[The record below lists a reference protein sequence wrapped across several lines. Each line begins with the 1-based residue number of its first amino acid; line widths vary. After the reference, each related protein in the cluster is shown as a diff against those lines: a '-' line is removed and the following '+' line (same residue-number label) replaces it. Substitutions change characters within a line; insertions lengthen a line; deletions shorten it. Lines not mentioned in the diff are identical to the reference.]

1 MTKDL
6 TIRRGRPSISGLPV
20 NRAFEYDNLESSV
33 RLMMLCKGLMS
44 LGWIDQKT
52 DMQTFIDLFS
62 GERVYKRIV
71 WKRSAG
77 TLAELFR
84 RLVNE
89 RKLVTLPEKQSIW
102 VMVNGHFWDQKRGQE
117 FGCDKLRKSVI
128 THFQDQTIS
137 FLTCLLDPDYDLD
150 ELASLLQLRR

>member
-1 MTKDL
+1 MSEEVM
-6 TIRRGRPSISGLPV
+6 RRGRPRMSGLPV
-20 NRAFEYDNLESSV
+20 KQAFEYDSVESNV
-33 RLMMLCKGLMS
+33 RLMMLCKGLMA

-52 DMQTFIDLFS
+52 DIQAFINLFS
-62 GERVYKRIV
+62 GDMVYRRII

-89 RKLVTLPEKQSIW
+89 CKLVSLPASQSIW
-102 VMVNGHFWDQKRGQE
+102 VMVNAHFWDNRRGQE

-128 THFQDQTIS
+128 THSQDQTIS
-137 FLTCLLDPDYDLD
+137 FLTCLLDPDY
-150 ELASLLQLRR
+150 ELEELQKLLKLRR